1 MTTLIDDSKP
11 VEQSQPSPKIN
22 IEELLA
28 GYTSPMQVSAN
39 NIPPNG
45 NIINP
50 NLSKPF
56 ESTIK
61 QAEQRFYK
69 SGKKMGQPKPNR
81 TGFSYNPNP
90 VPSQPIPNQQGQP
103 INNQLISGSLFITL
117 IDYVFPLIIGFINN
131 RFSKTKI
138 DGSKLKLTDE
148 QRKDLKPLADEA
160 VKYMNLSA
168 NPVLLFT
175 LSLGGLYVMNFF
187 LQKELVELSQT
198 KKL

>member
-22 IEELLA
+22 IDQFLA
-28 GYTSPMQVSAN
+28 GYTSPMEVSAN
-39 NIPPNG
+39 NIQPNG
-45 NIINP
+45 NAINP
-50 NLSKPF
+50 NLSKPL

-69 SGKKMGQPKPNR
+69 TGKKAGQPKPDR
-81 TGFSYNPNP
+81 GSYQYR
-90 VPSQPIPNQQGQP
+90 QPMQNQPPPNQQGQP

-117 IDYVFPLIIGFINN
+117 IDFVFPLIIGFINN

-187 LQKELVELSQT
+187 LQKELAELQQQ
-198 KKL
+198 KVKI